1 MIILKHWF
9 LRHLPLRK
17 TNAFVHEV
25 FPDLCLVLEAIA
37 VVHLFIY
44 KDSQDKQGASC

>member
-1 MIILKHWF
+1 MTMLKHWF

-37 VVHLFIY
+37 VVHLFTQKY
-44 KDSQDKQGASC
+44 F